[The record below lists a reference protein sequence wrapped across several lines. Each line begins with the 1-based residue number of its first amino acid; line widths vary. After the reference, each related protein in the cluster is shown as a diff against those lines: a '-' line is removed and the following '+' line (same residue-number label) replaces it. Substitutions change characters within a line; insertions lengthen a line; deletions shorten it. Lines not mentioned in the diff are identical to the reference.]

1 MNPITDI
8 VFSLTWILLLVW
20 AIRSVVS
27 GWRSKSIRDFNTDR
41 LQGEWTTEVVKP
53 VHPEMRDVKPGTEL
67 LGVNFEKKTEC
78 DLEEYKALQDRIQ
91 ELKSE
96 LEDPWNDE
104 DDDDGDVP
112 SLIKR

>member
-27 GWRSKSIRDFNTDR
+27 GWRSKPVRDFNAGR
-41 LQGEWTTEVVKP
+41 ISGEWTTEVSKP
-53 VHPEMRDVKPGTEL
+53 VHPEMIDVKPGTEL
-67 LGVNFEKKTEC
+67 MGVNFEKKTEC
-78 DLEEYKALQDRIQ
+78 DLEEYRALQDRIQ

-96 LEDPWNDE
+96 LEDPWGDE
-104 DDDDGDVP
+104 DDDGDIVV
-112 SLIKR
+112 RR